1 MDETRTTP
9 ELEAQLEAERLE
21 RELLF
26 GAQSRLYA
34 AVSTGA
40 AVAERPADD
49 SFLCEGCQLE
59 LLPGDALTALWV
71 ERQAR
76 DADGVWWPAG
86 VDLLLTACPDDRA
99 TLLDVIT
106 SRAADLAVAAAG
118 GALAQEPLITY
129 VPSFV
134 DWPADLPPEPEPT
147 PEPEP
152 EP

>member
-1 MDETRTTP
+1 MDETGTGS

-40 AVAERPADD
+40 ALAERPADD
-49 SFLCEGCQLE
+49 SFRCEGCQLE
-59 LLPGDALTALWV
+59 LLPADALTAMWV

-76 DADGVWWPAG
+76 DAYGEWWPAG

-99 TLLDVIT
+99 ALLDVVT
-106 SRAADLAVAAAG
+106 SRAADLAAAAAG
-118 GALAQEPLITY
+118 GALAQQPLITY

-134 DWPADLPPEPEPT
+134 DWPAEPT
-147 PEPEP
+147 PEPTP
-152 EP
+152 